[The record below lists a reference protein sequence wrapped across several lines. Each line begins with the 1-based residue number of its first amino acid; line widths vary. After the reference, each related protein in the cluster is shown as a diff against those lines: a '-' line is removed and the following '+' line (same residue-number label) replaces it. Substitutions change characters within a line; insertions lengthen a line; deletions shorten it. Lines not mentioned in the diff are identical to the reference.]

1 MKKKLDYIK
10 IPNKFGVKKEVQ
22 ITSLNEKQ
30 LGISIVVTDKELNKI
45 QKEVKFYRDLIK
57 AMQKEDKSNKTL
69 LSTNIKN
76 LQKFLNIEEFL
87 INLQYSL
94 SVEVIQRNNE
104 ILNTSITVI

>member
-57 AMQKEDKSNKTL
+57 AMQKEDKSNTSL
-69 LSTNIKN
+69 LSSNIKN

-94 SVEVIQRNNE
+94 SVEVIRRNNE
-104 ILNTSITVI
+104 ILNTNITV